1 MKAQKAQ
8 GNTTFSEIDEL
19 ILEYMRARDWDNIAP
34 RALAISIAL
43 EANELLEHFQWE
55 EVPIG
60 DKEALSD
67 ELADVLVYAFNFAQ
81 IMNIDMAEA
90 IKRKLEKSSKK
101 YPAELFKGK
110 VGSERRAAWLEAK
123 KNHWKTSL

>member
-8 GNTTFSEIDEL
+8 GKTTLAELDEL
-19 ILEYMRARDWDNIAP
+19 VLEYMRARDWDNIAP
-34 RALAISIAL
+34 RALAISMAL

-55 EVPIG
+55 ETPVG
-60 DKEALSD
+60 DKEALAD

-81 IMNIDMAEA
+81 IMNIDIAEA
-90 IKRKLEKSSKK
+90 IKRKLEKSAKK

-110 VGSERRAAWLEAK
+110 AGADRRQAWLEAK
-123 KNHWKTSL
+123 KNHRKTSL

>member
-8 GNTTFSEIDEL
+8 GKTTLAELDEL
-19 ILEYMRARDWDNIAP
+19 VLEYMRARDWDNIAP
-34 RALAISIAL
+34 RALAISMAL

-55 EVPIG
+55 ETPVG
-60 DKEALSD
+60 DKEALAD

-81 IMNIDMAEA
+81 IMNIDIAEA
-90 IKRKLEKSSKK
+90 IKRKLAKSTKK

-110 VGSERRAAWLEAK
+110 AGADRRQAWLEAK
-123 KNHWKTSL
+123 KNHRKTSL